1 MPAMYSWVSLSR
13 RAGEPEDE
21 EERDPTAVAAAI
33 AKLNQLYYSG
43 KPLFTRE
50 LILYINEQIK
60 NPLVR
65 GDTIS
70 VIALDGVKVDFDVD
84 IGKVTPAYRDEDRDR
99 ELVV

>member
-1 MPAMYSWVSLSR
+1 MYSWVSLSR

-33 AKLNQLYYSG
+33 AKLNQLYDSG

-50 LILYINEQIK
+50 SILYIHEQIKNPK

-70 VIALDGVKVDFDVD
+70 VIALDGVKVDFNVD
-84 IGKVTPAYRDEDRDR
+84 IGNVTPTYRDED
-99 ELVV
+99 